1 MGILTIDPVA
11 YVVVA
16 EVVHGPNADPILG
29 KGLFCSIDCAA
40 HEVRDLTVA
49 LGLQEQGATFLA
61 RREGRPIGIAVARGG
76 RMWTVEVRAS
86 HELASNG

>member
-1 MGILTIDPVA
+1 MRTLTLDPVA

-16 EVVHGPNADPILG
+16 HVPHGPAADPILG

-49 LGLQEQGATFLA
+49 LGLQERGATLLA
-61 RREGRPIGIAVARGG
+61 RHEGRPAVAVTRGG
-76 RMWTVEVRAS
+76 RMWAVEIHS
-86 HELASNG
+86 THELASID

>member
-1 MGILTIDPVA
+1 MQTPALDPTA

-16 EVVHGPNADPILG
+16 EVVHGPAAAPILG
-29 KGLFCSIDCAA
+29 KGMFCSIDCAA

-49 LGLQEQGATFLA
+49 LGLQERGATFLA
-61 RREGRPIGIAVARGG
+61 RHNDRPVGVAVTRGG
-76 RMWTVEVRAS
+76 RMWAVQIHSS